1 MRISRT
7 ERREARL
14 RYTEANGI
22 ETGTIV
28 APAGISLR
36 GELSKQT
43 ARRHRSFPWQRGLLS
58 AAVLCCTTLARVLP
72 AVGALTL
79 AGAAPAKRGLSRAG
93 AATGRVFAPPAPS
106 SSPSSP
112 SSSCSTLSAA
122 REIMGLTAE
131 QQERAARSKAEAL
144 KRKAEREASTSGP
157 ASAAAPDGGMGNGAG
172 EAPAEDGSLESTL
185 QQYFGYGKF
194 RHEQREVC
202 QAVLD
207 GRDVS
212 VYWATGAD
220 VFCPSGYRG
229 AIFNIHPYLYVLFKR
244 GAEIFCN
251 CEFPECP
258 AHEIVS
264 LQK

>member
-1 MRISRT
+1 
-7 ERREARL
+7 
-14 RYTEANGI
+14 
-22 ETGTIV
+22 V
-28 APAGISLR
+28 R

-43 ARRHRSFPWQRGLLS
+43 ASRHRSFSWQQGLLA
-58 AAVLCCTTLARVLP
+58 AAVLLCCTTLALVLP

-93 AATGRVFAPPAPS
+93 AAAGRVFAPPALS
-106 SSPSSP
+106 SPPSSP
-112 SSSCSTLSAA
+112 SSSCSTMHAA

-131 QQERAARSKAEAL
+131 QQERAARNKAEAL

-172 EAPAEDGSLESTL
+172 EAQAEDGSLESTL

-229 AIFNIHPYLYVLFKR
+229 AIFDILHVLFKR
-244 GAEIFCN
+244 GAEFFWN

-264 LQK
+264 LQKSVSRRGPPKRGTAGSLKNPKLSGPNI